1 MIARYLEKLSRLEKD
16 EYQKAAFES
25 LNNTVVLAGPGSGK
39 TTVLTLKAIHLL
51 NGIVPEPRGLAC
63 LTYSREAAREFTERL
78 KELGLVGRNNIFLGT
93 VHSFCLSEIL
103 GKFSDVYSLSIPT
116 PIKIISAKEKAKL
129 FAEAKHNAQCN
140 SYLKIERMDCARMLS
155 IAGVSNITTDADG
168 DAELV
173 ADEYEKLLF
182 RAGYIDYETII
193 IESTKLLQEKPYVR
207 ECISAKY
214 PWFLID
220 EYQDLGRPLHE
231 MVLSLIDHTNI
242 KFFAVGDPD
251 QSIYSFQGAQPDYL
265 RELAERPD
273 VTKIVLRNNYR
284 SNQDIIDGSE
294 LVLDQQRGY
303 IAKTREGENAV
314 YKFIE
319 VNEGLDDQI
328 QYFVKT
334 IVPRLVDAQ
343 IPYEEIAVLVG
354 NNTECNSIALKCQ
367 KENIPYYIVKH
378 QFNRSDFVKWVEN
391 CASWIEGNADIL
403 FNELGD
409 FWVSLIS
416 DNGSQYFTGDES
428 LIIREHLHN
437 VLKQSKTY
445 EKSLTQWFAFLR
457 EELRFD
463 YYLDHNTFFQDE
475 RDNIDNLVK
484 EMSGAEYSDYGIDK
498 FCKIGKPENQIVIS
512 TRHSSKG
519 LEFEAVIMMGM
530 EEDCFPNYNAKN
542 DARMLEETNRLCFVC
557 VSRAKR
563 ICILMRSNYY
573 NITKKNGELWKKR
586 FNPSRYWTQLYT
598 KYSKET

>member
-155 IAGVSNITTDADG
+155 IAGVSTITTDVDG

-242 KFFAVGDPD
+242 KFFAV
-251 QSIYSFQGAQPDYL
+251 
-265 RELAERPD
+265 
-273 VTKIVLRNNYR
+273 
-284 SNQDIIDGSE
+284 
-294 LVLDQQRGY
+294 
-303 IAKTREGENAV
+303 
-314 YKFIE
+314 
-319 VNEGLDDQI
+319 
-328 QYFVKT
+328 
-334 IVPRLVDAQ
+334 
-343 IPYEEIAVLVG
+343 
-354 NNTECNSIALKCQ
+354 
-367 KENIPYYIVKH
+367 
-378 QFNRSDFVKWVEN
+378 
-391 CASWIEGNADIL
+391 
-403 FNELGD
+403 
-409 FWVSLIS
+409 
-416 DNGSQYFTGDES
+416 
-428 LIIREHLHN
+428 
-437 VLKQSKTY
+437 
-445 EKSLTQWFAFLR
+445 
-457 EELRFD
+457 
-463 YYLDHNTFFQDE
+463 
-475 RDNIDNLVK
+475 
-484 EMSGAEYSDYGIDK
+484 
-498 FCKIGKPENQIVIS
+498 
-512 TRHSSKG
+512 
-519 LEFEAVIMMGM
+519 
-530 EEDCFPNYNAKN
+530 
-542 DARMLEETNRLCFVC
+542 
-557 VSRAKR
+557 
-563 ICILMRSNYY
+563 
-573 NITKKNGELWKKR
+573 
-586 FNPSRYWTQLYT
+586 
-598 KYSKET
+598 

>member
-140 SYLKIERMDCARMLS
+140 SYLKIERMNCARMLS
-155 IAGVSNITTDADG
+155 IAGVSNITTDVDG

-409 FWVSLIS
+409 FWISLIS

-530 EEDCFPNYNAKN
+530 EEDRFPNYNAKN